1 MRLTKATDISSGYPF
16 RGKIREKIGSGIRV
30 IQMKDV
36 SSENTILWE
45 RLLETE
51 LAGTKKPD
59 WIAQGDILFA
69 ARGSR
74 NYAVLA
80 NTEGGAKQGNI
91 VSAPHFYRLRV
102 TTNVLL
108 PEFLVWQLNGKPMQT
123 YFSRSAEGSVTK
135 SVRRSILENAEIN
148 VPTLENQQEILRLH
162 SILQKEKAIYTELI
176 SNAEKLMNAIAK
188 DLMSGN
194 TIMNMKS
201 C

>member
-1 MRLTKATDISSGYPF
+1 M
-16 RGKIREKIGSGIRV
+16 GSGIRV

-45 RLLETE
+45 GLLETE

-59 WIAQGDILFA
+59 WINQGDILFA

-80 NTEGGAKQGNI
+80 NIEDGAEKSRI

-102 TTNVLL
+102 TTNSLL
-108 PEFLVWQLNGKPMQT
+108 PEFLAWQLNEKPLQT

-135 SVRRSILENAEIN
+135 SVRRTILENAEIN
-148 VPTLENQQEILRLH
+148 VPTLEKQQEILRLH
-162 SILQKEKAIYTELI
+162 RIVQKEKAIYTELI
-176 SNAEKLMNAIAK
+176 TNSEKLMSAVAS
-188 DLMSGN
+188 DLMSGK
-194 TIMNMKS
+194 TTMNITKS
-201 C
+201 R